1 MKPIK
6 GRGPNPPETG
16 SSEASRISSLTLFRA
31 SLYLRCLGELENQGK
46 ETVSSKELA
55 DKFSISSALVRKD
68 LGLFG
73 EFGKAGIGYGVKSLK
88 DALLNELGL
97 KRVWKVAIIGAGRLG
112 LALARHKRLAQS
124 SFKIAA
130 IFDKYPEKTIAG
142 RDSGLEVLRVGDL
155 PRVARERGIEL
166 GIIAVPGA
174 SAQEAADAIV
184 QAGLKAILNFAPTHI
199 NVPKGIFVH
208 NVDFTIYLEN
218 LAYYVNEAY
227 HQDGNSDRRGGRD

>member
-1 MKPIK
+1 M
-6 GRGPNPPETG
+6 
-16 SSEASRISSLTLFRA
+16 
-31 SLYLRCLGELENQGK
+31 SLYLRCLGDLEHEGK

-55 DKFSISSALVRKD
+55 EKFSISSALVRKD

-73 EFGKAGIGYGVKSLK
+73 AFGTAGVGYGVKSLR

-97 KRVWKVAIIGAGRLG
+97 KRAWKVAIVGAGRLG
-112 LALARHKRLAQS
+112 LALARHKGLAQS
-124 SFKIAA
+124 RFKIVA

-142 RDSGLEVLRVGDL
+142 GDSGLEVLRIADL
-155 PRVARERGIEL
+155 PEVVNERGIEL

-174 SAQEAADAIV
+174 SAQEAADTIV

-199 NVPKGIFVH
+199 NVPQGVFVH

-227 HQDGNSDRRGGRD
+227 HQEGNSDRRGGRD